1 MAFFARVI
9 LYMESPLYG
18 VPFASLPG
26 KGDSCST
33 GPAWQHTRY
42 PLPACYSRES
52 CSPHLH
58 GLPHLHPTLHQWP
71 AILPAGNDGKTESIQ
86 QATEAKAV
94 KMSGFL
100 HNWSPFSSKS
110 ANIWGLIP
118 HETEKMLKFARCKR
132 RAGKCCF
139 FARELPQEN
148 NTKIK
153 NTNAKCPLFKKSEIT
168 ECG

>member
-9 LYMESPLYG
+9 LYG
-18 VPFASLPG
+18 VPFVRS
-26 KGDSCST
+26 
-33 GPAWQHTRY
+33 
-42 PLPACYSRES
+42 PLCLSPRQRGLLLDRPCMAAYAIPPPACYSPES

-58 GLPHLHPTLHQWP
+58 DLPHLHPTLHQWP
-71 AILPAGNDGKTESIQ
+71 AILPVGNDGKTESIQ

-100 HNWSPFSSKS
+100 HNWSPFSSKN